1 MNPGAKDESKLSDL
15 SGRPGNFSASAFTC
29 TSASRAQ
36 ELGLFLGVQ
45 AGEAN
50 LRAVVPHGD
59 FTRFQRAPPRRRST
73 WFMKPL
79 YERSI
84 YVTPIY

>member
-45 AGEAN
+45 AGEAY

-59 FTRFQRAPPRRRST
+59 FTHFQRAT
-73 WFMKPL
+73 QTPL
-79 YERSI
+79 NLVYEALL
-84 YVTPIY
+84 